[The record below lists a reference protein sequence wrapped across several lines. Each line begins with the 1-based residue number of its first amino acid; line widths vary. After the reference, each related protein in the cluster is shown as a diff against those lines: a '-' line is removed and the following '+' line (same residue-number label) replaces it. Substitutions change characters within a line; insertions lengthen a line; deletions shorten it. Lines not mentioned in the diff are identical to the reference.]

1 MMMIMTSISPSKS
14 SLLSLYLYCNSRCS
28 FYPLTFFPWNPRKTV
43 LSMFE
48 SYVTATHDVMTRVF
62 RLWAEVFHVNSSG
75 AGTVKWQ
82 QVSEDLVPVNITC
95 IQDSPECVF
104 HITAYNSQ
112 VDKILDVRLVQPG
125 TRIGQASECFV
136 YWKDT
141 VTNDTWGLNFT
152 SPIDAKQFR
161 ECCSPSFK
169 ISRKASSS
177 YSLKLEPPNKQKNK
191 TRRKPLSTPASPS
204 RSREPQC
211 TCMTAEQYA
220 RLRSQDPRY
229 RNSCGP
235 STLPRTTA
243 RLNDI
248 ETTPGRDKITATTS
262 NASLY
267 DNVNNPSATPGK
279 TPKAGDSI
287 KKEKQN
293 ETCQTTPK
301 TANVGIGTVTVG
313 SQASS
318 YTYKIDS
325 PEDKSTI
332 SPKKQKQSQDSST
345 QQNGTEMLKSEGTQA
360 GGTLQSKSLRKE
372 QLHHTKSADY
382 TELEMQNGNLFN
394 IVNNNHGHKSKS
406 KSTDDMRIENAQN
419 GGISLDSNTL
429 KRMLKPMPSIDSPVT
444 SPEMTRKR
452 HNHHH
457 SYHYHPSNNNQKYMM
472 QEVDNENYAHPYRA
486 PYNNKFQGSRSA
498 HDMSR
503 QYAGGRGRTYLD
515 SERNRCTGDMSPPSD
530 NVIFD
535 NQCYATT
542 PSSSNGNSDME
553 QPNHCNSRRC
563 NGGQTYQQSMQS
575 VSTPGSPTPNSRLL
589 LEYEMHLRN
598 TLAKGMDAESYSLR
612 TFEALLSQSMENLEF
627 AENIPLNV
635 QRTPH
640 VSRRRSSSNKSSTLP
655 LSYRYCTERQNS
667 KDRNGY
673 YSDRNEMVR
682 EKRERDP
689 DRDRGYLS
697 DHNSRCASCIGESAR
712 AQWFRHSD
720 GWQSGSSTLGSGA
733 SSSINPGYSG
743 HRRESPWDSLPSL
756 RHEGSLNDSGYKSNR
771 TDSLE
776 QRGTFDRQD
785 SVRSDYMS
793 DRDGRYGIVQQA
805 SLESTDSRLCYLTS
819 SEMSDDDRMS
829 LTTAVSDD
837 DDGESVINSPYRG
850 KQTGTAAASF
860 NCTGAVRKAGFLSVK
875 KWLLRKKHQIELARK
890 RGWKGYWVCLKGT
903 TLLFY
908 PCDSQESRAMEAA
921 PKHLIIVDGAIM
933 QPIPEHPKRDYI
945 FCLSTAFGDAYLFQA
960 PCQVELENWVNSI
973 HSACAAA
980 FARHR
985 GKTGTLHL
993 LQEEIFRLDKAIESD
1008 HKMKHMADL
1017 QQSVVSDVDTKQQI
1031 NNQIVQW
1038 EENLERLHCEQFR
1051 LRCYMASLQ
1060 SGELPNPK
1068 SLLTHVSRAT
1078 KQTLNKLG
1086 VFTVSSFHAFIC
1098 ARSPSLLNNLLAGR
1112 GATKRR
1118 PPLLSRSNSGS
1129 SRRSLQI
1136 SSRDEEK
1143 SVKVSVP
1150 ENQLVSVF
1158 LRDSMTVEEFLAS
1171 ACTRKNLNPMEHFV
1185 RVKKRRDM
1193 EDHNYFV
1200 PHRTDMIET
1209 YLHTHEIV
1217 EVCAKILYQVELQR
1231 NTLEQMWGFSVEA
1244 ELIEN
1249 SDRQDELCCYV
1260 SRVEDKSVAMQ
1271 NGIIKGDEIMV
1282 INGAIVSDLDMM
1294 YLESVLQEEVGLC
1307 MMMRSSRTEPP
1318 DLTGIMRVTD
1328 DIIESLVCPPPPTDP
1343 PVISEEMIS
1352 GLIVPA
1358 PGWSKENIMQ
1368 ECTAGGLMESSKQTS
1383 RTNSFE
1389 IENLLKTAEQVTG
1402 ICRSPGETRKSS
1414 PTGSVVSSHSQA
1426 LATPSRQ
1433 LSDAEKLKKVILELI
1448 ETERTYVKNL
1458 NNLLE
1463 NYLEPL
1469 KRETFLSNAEINALF
1484 GNIQEIVTFQRQF
1497 LQNLDHAIEME
1508 ADFNNFDHPSQF
1520 KGVLFSIGSAFLYY
1534 VNHFKLYSSFCASH
1548 SKAQKVLHPNEGNQA
1563 LQEFL
1568 QARNP
1573 RQQHSSTLESY
1584 LIKPIQRILKYP
1596 LLLQQLKNLTDE
1608 RSEEHQHLS
1617 EALKGMEKVAEHINE
1632 MQRIHEEYGAI
1643 FDHLFRQHQKSCKQP
1658 IDLSPGE
1665 LLYYGGIEWLN
1676 ISDFLGKI
1684 KKGLELHAMCFV
1696 FKTAVVFLCKERLRQ
1711 KKKLMGV
1718 STKANS
1724 SEVEIIRYQVLIP
1737 VTEVQVRASSA
1748 KDMESHFLWELIH
1761 LRSQLQ
1767 RRSEKVYVL
1776 SNSTTEFRNAF
1787 LKTIR
1792 QIIRESVRN
1801 MSIPSTKQH
1810 MSQISLAPRMSAGHV
1825 EKYDKQQSGPGQNGN
1840 GAAAITGTLSKKA
1853 MKQQLLASAS
1863 HKRKYSQ
1870 SKQHPVEHESSEDKD
1885 QEDAPVQQQT
1895 FRSRSKTIS
1904 DTSGEVKVEMDSGTK
1919 SEGEEDSQAFLGEK
1933 KTNLGRTPNHL
1944 TLSTTSTISAG
1955 STGSQARLIQSSHQP
1970 ENYQPITVKELG
1982 SPIWKPRELPSLGEA
1997 TTLPRKGKS
2006 AGEFADMSS
2015 SHSASR
2021 KSLIEINNCAQQPNF
2036 NNHV

>member
-1 MMMIMTSISPSKS
+1 MGNKLSCSCAPLIRKAYRYEDSPWQAGARGGMGGSGGRRGDTGHLLRCG
-14 SLLSLYLYCNSRCS
+14 SLRE
-28 FYPLTFFPWNPRKTV
+28 RK
-43 LSMFE
+43 
-48 SYVTATHDVMTRVF
+48 
-62 RLWAEVFHVNSSG
+62 RLWAEVFHVSASG

-95 IQDSPECVF
+95 IQDSPECIF

-141 VTNDTWGLNFT
+141 MTNDTWGLNFT

-177 YSLKLEPPNKQKNK
+177 YSLKLEPPNKQKIK

-211 TCMTAEQYA
+211 TCMTPEQLA
-220 RLRSQDPRY
+220 RFRSQEARY
-229 RNSCGP
+229 RGFCGT
-235 STLPRTTA
+235 STLPRTMA
-243 RLNDI
+243 RST
-248 ETTPGRDKITATTS
+248 EVEMTPARDKITAATS
-262 NASLY
+262 SASLY
-267 DNVNNPSATPGK
+267 DNVNNANVTPGK
-279 TPKAGDSI
+279 TPKTGES
-287 KKEKQN
+287 KQKEKQN

-301 TANVGIGTVTVG
+301 TANVGIETVTVG
-313 SQASS
+313 SQ
-318 YTYKIDS
+318 IDS
-325 PEDKSTI
+325 PEEKGAAV
-332 SPKKQKQSQDSST
+332 SPKKGQKQSQDSST
-345 QQNGTEMLKSEGTQA
+345 QQNSTEMLKSEGTQA
-360 GGTLQSKSLRKE
+360 GGTLQNKSLRKE

-382 TELEMQNGNLFN
+382 TDLEMQNGNIFN
-394 IVNNNHGHKSKS
+394 IVNNNHSGKKSKS

-429 KRMLKPMPSIDSPVT
+429 KRMLKPMSSIDSPVT

-452 HNHHH
+452 HSHHN
-457 SYHYHPSNNNQKYMM
+457 YHYHPSNNNQKYVM
-472 QEVDNENYAHPYRA
+472 QETENENCAHLYRA
-486 PYNNKFQGSRSA
+486 SYNNKFQASRSVHDMGRQYTGSRA
-498 HDMSR
+498 
-503 QYAGGRGRTYLD
+503 RTYLD

-553 QPNHCNSRRC
+553 QPTHCSSRRC
-563 NGGQTYQQSMQS
+563 NGGQAYQQQNMQS
-575 VSTPGSPTPNSRLL
+575 VSTPGSPTSRLL

-612 TFEALLSQSMENLEF
+612 TFEALLTQSMEDLEF
-627 AENIPLNV
+627 AKNIPLNI

-640 VSRRRSSSNKSSTLP
+640 VSRRRPGSNKSSTLP
-655 LSYRYCTERQNS
+655 LSYRYCNERQNS
-667 KDRNGY
+667 KDRDGY
-673 YSDRNEMVR
+673 YSDRNEMIR
-682 EKRERDP
+682 EKRDREI

-697 DHNSRCASCIGESAR
+697 DYNSRCTSCVGESAR

-733 SSSINPGYSG
+733 SSSMNPSYMG
-743 HRRESPWDSLPSL
+743 HKRDSPWDSLPSL

-805 SLESTDSRLCYLTS
+805 SLESTDSRICYLTS
-819 SEMSDDDRMS
+819 SEMSDDDKMS

-993 LQEEIFRLDKAIESD
+993 LQEEIFRLEKAIESD
-1008 HKMKHMADL
+1008 HKLKHMADL
-1017 QQSVVSDVDTKQQI
+1017 QQSVVSDVETKQQI

-1136 SSRDEEK
+1136 SSRDDEK
-1143 SVKVSVP
+1143 TVKVYVP

-1158 LRDSMTVEEFLAS
+1158 VRDAMTVEEFLAS
-1171 ACTRKNLNPMEHFV
+1171 ACNRKNLNPMEHFV

-1328 DIIESLVCPPPPTDP
+1328 DIIESLVCPPPPSDP

-1358 PGWSKENIMQ
+1358 PGWSKESIAQ
-1368 ECTAGGLMESSKQTS
+1368 ECTSAAHMENGKQTS

-1426 LATPSRQ
+1426 MTPSRQ

-1596 LLLQQLKNLTDE
+1596 LLLQQLRNLTDE
-1608 RSEEHQHLS
+1608 RSEEHQHLI

-1658 IDLSPGE
+1658 IDLSPGD
-1665 LLYYGGIEWLN
+1665 LLYYGGVEWLN

-1696 FKTAVVFLCKERLRQ
+1696 FKSAVVFLCKERLRQ

-1787 LKTIR
+1787 LRTIR

-1801 MSIPSTKQH
+1801 MSIPSTKQNLN
-1810 MSQISLAPRMSAGHV
+1810 QPPITISPRMSTGHV
-1825 EKYDKQQSGPGQNGN
+1825 EKFEKQSASQGQNGSN
-1840 GAAAITGTLSKKA
+1840 SSAVTTGTLSKKTV
-1853 MKQQLLASAS
+1853 KPQILPTS
-1863 HKRKYSQ
+1863 HNVKRKYSQ
-1870 SKQHPVEHESSEDKD
+1870 SKQTVEHESSEDKD
-1885 QEDAPVQQQT
+1885 IEEPAGAINQQQTT

-1933 KTNLGRTPNHL
+1933 KANLGRTPNHL

-1970 ENYQPITVKELG
+1970 ENYQPIAVKELG
-1982 SPIWKPRELPSLGEA
+1982 SPIWKPRELPSLGES

-2006 AGEFADMSS
+2006 ASEFGDISS

-2021 KSLIEINNCAQQPNF
+2021 KSLIEINNCAQQSNC